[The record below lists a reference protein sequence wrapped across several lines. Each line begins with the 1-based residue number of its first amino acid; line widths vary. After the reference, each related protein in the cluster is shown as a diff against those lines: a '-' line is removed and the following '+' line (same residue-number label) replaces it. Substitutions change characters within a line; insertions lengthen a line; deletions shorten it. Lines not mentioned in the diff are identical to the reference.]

1 MTTIYLGW
9 GFKSDA
15 GQDSFSSCWL
25 QACQHQPQLKSWQGP
40 VSFSVLHSK
49 ARTAA
54 AIALESWADLTF
66 PDLQWSCHA
75 ESDIQQIK
83 TPSTSER
90 LLQRFATGSVSEALA
105 LLAAH
110 RNADA
115 REAPFLLTSRIVSED
130 RHATLAIATRA
141 QHSHI
146 LETGASS

>member
-9 GFKSDA
+9 GFKSNA
-15 GQDSFSSCWL
+15 GQDSFSSCWR

-49 ARTAA
+49 ARTVA

-130 RHATLAIATRA
+130 RHATLAIVARA

-146 LETGASS
+146 LETGAFS

>member
-25 QACQHQPQLKSWQGP
+25 QACQHQPPLKSWQGP

-49 ARTAA
+49 ARTVA

-130 RHATLAIATRA
+130 RHATLAIVARA

-146 LETGASS
+146 LETGAFS